1 MDETAVADLT
11 QQVTQAKELAQ
22 LCWLLVSS
30 ALVLFMQAGFACLE
44 AGSVRHKNSI
54 NVAIKNLVDMCASV
68 PAFFIIGYSL
78 MFGDDLY
85 GFIGKPTLF
94 LSNLTPKDM
103 AMFFF
108 QVTFCATGA
117 TIVSGGVA
125 ERCRFLP
132 YVIMSVGIGLFIYP
146 VFGHWVWASG
156 PGQGWLSKLGYHD
169 FAGSSVVHML
179 GGGVALAGIQVLG
192 PRIGRFDKDGKS
204 RPIPPS
210 SIPLSACGAFILV
223 FGWIGFNGGSA
234 PLGEMTATII
244 VNTILAACF
253 GGSLA
258 MLINWAY
265 SGTVSVEMVIN
276 GMLGGLVAITA
287 NCDCVTLTAASIIGM
302 FGGMSVVVG
311 TYVLERLQLD
321 DAVGAVPVHF
331 FGGITGIILTGVFGD
346 MAILG
351 PESTRLHVIGVQCL
365 GALVCGIWSYATG
378 RILWQVTGLISKL
391 RVGELE
397 ERVGM
402 NFSEHQVEDSIQD
415 LTDTVVAASKG
426 LHLNGQTLEM
436 FEKFRDSENARLAR
450 AVQDLAGKA
459 QDQITVARKFTSS
472 IAELK
477 QSLMDE
483 RLKGQESVGRARKQ
497 SEDAAKILDNL
508 IQFLQTHHRAH
519 MLFPVF
525 LDLATTLRDRLT
537 VLSETLPG
545 TARCWENVGQTASRL
560 DGMAI
565 VLADRR

>member
-1 MDETAVADLT
+1 MDEKAVADLT
-11 QQVTQAKELAQ
+11 QQVVQAKELAQ
-22 LCWLLVSS
+22 LCWLLFSS

-44 AGSVRHKNSI
+44 AGSVRQKNSI

-68 PAFFIIGYSL
+68 PAFFIIGYAI

-85 GFIGKPTLF
+85 GFVGSPTLF
-94 LSNLTPKDM
+94 LSNLGPKDM

-108 QVTFCATGA
+108 QVTFCATAA

-132 YVIMSVGIGLFIYP
+132 YVILSVGIGLFIYP
-146 VFGHWVWASG
+146 IYGHWVWASG
-156 PGQGWLSKLGYHD
+156 AGWLSKLGFHD

-179 GGGVALAGIQVLG
+179 GGGVTLAGIQILG
-192 PRIGRFDKDGKS
+192 PRIGRFDKDGKP

-210 SIPLSACGAFILV
+210 SIPLSACGAFILL
-223 FGWIGFNGGSA
+223 FGWVGFNGGSA

-244 VNTILAACF
+244 VNTVLAGCF

-258 MLINWAY
+258 MLVNWAY
-265 SGTVSVEMVIN
+265 TGSVSVEMVIN

-287 NCDCVTLTAASIIGM
+287 GADCVTLTAASIIGM
-302 FGGMSVVVG
+302 AGGLAVVFG
-311 TYVLERLQLD
+311 TYVMERLQLD

-331 FGGITGIILTGVFGD
+331 CGGITGVVLTGVFGS
-346 MAILG
+346 MEILG
-351 PESTRLHVIGVQCL
+351 PESTRLHVIGIQCL
-365 GALVCGIWSYATG
+365 GAVVCAVWSYSMG
-378 RILWQVTGLISKL
+378 MLLWRVTGMVSKL

-402 NFSEHQVEDSIQD
+402 NFSEHQVEDTIQD

-459 QDQITVARKFTSS
+459 QDQIAVARKFTSS
-472 IAELK
+472 ISELK

-560 DGMAI
+560 DGMAL